1 MGPMGQGGARGAGHD
16 TRRRALRSA
25 LPALLVG
32 FMVWMA
38 SVGIHALAGI
48 DFARSLAERLALER
62 VAAVVGA
69 LASGIVLVGAAQL
82 ARARLTNR
90 PIPSALAFFALW
102 LAELVLRLWMLA
114 TGEESFDV
122 LALRVLLANLA
133 MVSLS
138 RAMLVIH
145 PTAGRAPRS
154 WLLTQRGFGL
164 QLCLGVL
171 LAIALRT
178 GLLAPSAPLSAALWL
193 LLIAP
198 YVHAYLSLQR
208 TARELA
214 ATETVAEFL
223 TR

>member
-1 MGPMGQGGARGAGHD
+1 MEQGRGHPGGHD

-25 LPALLVG
+25 LPALLAG
-32 FMVWMA
+32 FLAWMA
-38 SVGIHALAGI
+38 SIGLFALSGI
-48 DFARSLAERLALER
+48 DLARSLAERLALER

-69 LASGIVLVGAAQL
+69 LASGAVLAGAAQL
-82 ARARLTNR
+82 ARARLANR
-90 PIPSALAFFALW
+90 PIPSALCFFALW
-102 LAELVLRLWMLA
+102 LGELLLRLWMLA
-114 TGEESFDV
+114 TGAEGAFDL

-133 MVSLS
+133 MVSLA

-145 PTAGRAPRS
+145 ASGAARAPRS
-154 WLLTQRGFGL
+154 WLSTQRAFGL
-164 QLCLGVL
+164 QLGLGVL
-171 LAIALRT
+171 LAMALRA
-178 GLLAPSAPLSAALWL
+178 GLLAPSAPLSAFLWL
-193 LLIAP
+193 LLVAP